1 MKTSKDEGLQEES
14 GARIVILPPTVVN
27 TNDTGPVSRDPDDEK
42 NVLDTEQGVILP
54 KMDEA

>member
-1 MKTSKDEGLQEES
+1 MEKEASK
-14 GARIVILPPTVVN
+14 IVILPPVVVN
-27 TNDTGPVSRDPDDEK
+27 TNDTGPISRDPDDEK